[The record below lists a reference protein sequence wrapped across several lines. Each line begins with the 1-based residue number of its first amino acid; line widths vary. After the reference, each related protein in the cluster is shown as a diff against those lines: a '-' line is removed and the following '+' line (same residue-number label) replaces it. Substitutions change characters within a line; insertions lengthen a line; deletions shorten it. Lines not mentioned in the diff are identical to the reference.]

1 MKNLYL
7 ASKNKGKIEEYKKL
21 LAGVN
26 CNLLL
31 QPESLEV
38 EEDGL
43 TFRDNAIK
51 KASEVSRK
59 TNNFSIADDSGI
71 CIEALGGKPGIYSS
85 RYAENDQKRIE
96 RVLKELDGIQNRSA
110 FFIANICVCS
120 PNGEVIIE
128 SEAKCH
134 GNIILIPR
142 GKGGFGYDPI
152 FEEISWSAGP
162 SGVVSEP
169 IMVPSEK
176 SSNEDEGFLFILL
189 WNGER
194 RGSDLVILDAKDL
207 KELAVYELPISIT
220 HCLHGSWVN

>member
-1 MKNLYL
+1 MKNLFL

-26 CNLLL
+26 CKLLL

-96 RVLKELDGIQNRSA
+96 RVLRELDGVQNRSA

-134 GNIILIPR
+134 GNIVLNPR

-152 FEEISWSAGP
+152 FEEIYTRLTFAEMNNDIKDSLSH
-162 SGVVSEP
+162 
-169 IMVPSEK
+169 
-176 SSNEDEGFLFILL
+176 
-189 WNGER
+189 
-194 RGSDLVILDAKDL
+194 RGKALKKMIPDLI
-207 KELAVYELPISIT
+207 EIFS
-220 HCLHGSWVN
+220 

>member
-21 LAGVN
+21 LAGVS
-26 CNLLL
+26 CKLLL

-38 EEDGL
+38 EENGL

-71 CIEALGGKPGIYSS
+71 CIEALDGKPGIYSS

-96 RVLKELDGIQNRSA
+96 RVLKELDGVQNRSA

-134 GNIILIPR
+134 GRIIFNSR

-152 FEEISWSAGP
+152 FEE
-162 SGVVSEP
+162 
-169 IMVPSEK
+169 
-176 SSNEDEGFLFILL
+176 SSTRLTFAEMNNDIKD
-189 WNGER
+189 NCSH
-194 RGSDLVILDAKDL
+194 RGKAL
-207 KELAVYELPISIT
+207 KKIIPHLIEIFS
-220 HCLHGSWVN
+220 

>member
-1 MKNLYL
+1 MGPRIYKFVRKIRMKNLYL

-26 CNLLL
+26 CKLLL

-96 RVLKELDGIQNRSA
+96 RVLRELDGVQNRSA
-110 FFIANICVCS
+110 FFIANICLCS

-134 GNIILIPR
+134 GNIILNPR
-142 GKGGFGYDPI
+142 GKSGFGYDPI
-152 FEEISWSAGP
+152 FYVPHQSCTMSEMDADTKNRIGHRGKATHKMKGQIS
-162 SGVVSEP
+162 
-169 IMVPSEK
+169 K
-176 SSNEDEGFLFILL
+176 L
-189 WNGER
+189 
-194 RGSDLVILDAKDL
+194 
-207 KELAVYELPISIT
+207 IS
-220 HCLHGSWVN
+220 

>member
-1 MKNLYL
+1 VGSRIYKFGTKIRMKNLYL

-26 CNLLL
+26 CKLLL

-96 RVLKELDGIQNRSA
+96 KVLRELDGVQNRSA

-134 GNIILIPR
+134 GNIILNPR
-142 GKGGFGYDPI
+142 GKSGFGYDPI
-152 FEEISWSAGP
+152 FEE
-162 SGVVSEP
+162 
-169 IMVPSEK
+169 
-176 SSNEDEGFLFILL
+176 SSTRLTFAEMNNDIKDSCSH
-189 WNGER
+189 
-194 RGSDLVILDAKDL
+194 RGKALKKIIPDLI
-207 KELAVYELPISIT
+207 EIFS
-220 HCLHGSWVN
+220 

>member
-1 MKNLYL
+1 MGSRIYKFGSKIRMKNLFL

-26 CNLLL
+26 CKLLL

-51 KASEVSRK
+51 KASEVSRI

-96 RVLKELDGIQNRSA
+96 RILRELDGVQNRSA

-128 SEAKCH
+128 SEAKCY
-134 GNIILIPR
+134 GNIILNPR
-142 GKGGFGYDPI
+142 GENGFGYDPI
-152 FEEISWSAGP
+152 FEEISTRLTFAEMNNDIKDSC
-162 SGVVSEP
+162 SH
-169 IMVPSEK
+169 
-176 SSNEDEGFLFILL
+176 
-189 WNGER
+189 
-194 RGSDLVILDAKDL
+194 RGKALKKIIPDLI
-207 KELAVYELPISIT
+207 EIFS
-220 HCLHGSWVN
+220 

>member
-1 MKNLYL
+1 MGSRIYKFGTQIRMKNLYL
-7 ASKNKGKIEEYKKL
+7 ASKNKGKIAEYNKL

-26 CNLLL
+26 CKLLL

-71 CIEALGGKPGIYSS
+71 CIEALDGKPGIYSS

-96 RVLKELDGIQNRSA
+96 RVLKELDGVQNRSA

-128 SEAKCH
+128 SEAKCY
-134 GNIILIPR
+134 GNIIFNPR
-142 GKGGFGYDPI
+142 GKSGFGYDPI
-152 FEEISWSAGP
+152 FEE
-162 SGVVSEP
+162 
-169 IMVPSEK
+169 
-176 SSNEDEGFLFILL
+176 SSTGLTFAEMNNDIKDSCSH
-189 WNGER
+189 
-194 RGSDLVILDAKDL
+194 RGKALKKIIPDLI
-207 KELAVYELPISIT
+207 EIFS
-220 HCLHGSWVN
+220 

>member
-1 MKNLYL
+1 MGPKIYKYGKKLIMTNLYL

-21 LAGVN
+21 LSTVN
-26 CNLLL
+26 CKLLL

-59 TNNFSIADDSGI
+59 TNNFAIADDSGI
-71 CIEALGGKPGIYSS
+71 CIEALDGKPGIYSS

-96 RVLKELDGIQNRSA
+96 RVLKELDGVQNRSA

-128 SEAKCH
+128 SEAKCY
-134 GNIILIPR
+134 GNIILNPR

-152 FEEISWSAGP
+152 FEE
-162 SGVVSEP
+162 
-169 IMVPSEK
+169 
-176 SSNEDEGFLFILL
+176 SSTRLTFAEMNNVIKDSCSHRGKALKKIIPDLL
-189 WNGER
+189 DIF
-194 RGSDLVILDAKDL
+194 S
-207 KELAVYELPISIT
+207 
-220 HCLHGSWVN
+220 

>member
-21 LAGVN
+21 LTGVN
-26 CNLLL
+26 CKLLL

-71 CIEALGGKPGIYSS
+71 CIEALDGNPGIYSS

-96 RVLKELDGIQNRSA
+96 RVLHELDGEENRGA
-110 FFIANICVCS
+110 FFIANVCVCS
-120 PNGEVIIE
+120 PTGDVILE
-128 SEAKCH
+128 SEAKCF
-134 GNIILIPR
+134 GNIILSPR
-142 GKGGFGYDPI
+142 GNSGFGYDPI
-152 FEEISWSAGP
+152 FEEL
-162 SGVVSEP
+162 
-169 IMVPSEK
+169 
-176 SSNEDEGFLFILL
+176 SSKLTFAEMNNEL
-189 WNGER
+189 
-194 RGSDLVILDAKDL
+194 KDL
-207 KELAVYELPISIT
+207 FSHRGKAVKKIIPQLLNIIA
-220 HCLHGSWVN
+220 

>member
-1 MKNLYL
+1 VGSRIYKFGRKIRMKNLFL

-26 CNLLL
+26 CKLLL

-43 TFRDNAIK
+43 TFKDNAIK

-96 RVLKELDGIQNRSA
+96 RVLKELDGVQNRSA

-134 GNIILIPR
+134 GNIILNPR
-142 GKGGFGYDPI
+142 GKSGFGYDPI
-152 FEEISWSAGP
+152 FEESFTRLTFAEMNNDIKDSCSH
-162 SGVVSEP
+162 
-169 IMVPSEK
+169 
-176 SSNEDEGFLFILL
+176 
-189 WNGER
+189 
-194 RGSDLVILDAKDL
+194 RGKALKKIIPDLI
-207 KELAVYELPISIT
+207 EIFS
-220 HCLHGSWVN
+220 

>member
-1 MKNLYL
+1 MKNLFL

-26 CNLLL
+26 CKLLL

-59 TNNFSIADDSGI
+59 TKNFSIADDSGI

-96 RVLKELDGIQNRSA
+96 RVLRELDGFHNRSA

-120 PNGEVIIE
+120 PKGEVIIE

-134 GNIILIPR
+134 GNIILNPR
-142 GKGGFGYDPI
+142 GKSGFGYDPI
-152 FEEISWSAGP
+152 FEENSTRLTFAEMNNDIKESCSH
-162 SGVVSEP
+162 
-169 IMVPSEK
+169 
-176 SSNEDEGFLFILL
+176 
-189 WNGER
+189 
-194 RGSDLVILDAKDL
+194 RGKALKKMIPDLI
-207 KELAVYELPISIT
+207 EIFS
-220 HCLHGSWVN
+220 

>member
-1 MKNLYL
+1 MGSSIYKFGRKIRMKNLYL

-26 CNLLL
+26 CKLLL

-71 CIEALGGKPGIYSS
+71 CIEALDGKPGIYSS

-96 RVLKELDGIQNRSA
+96 RVLKELDGVQNRSA

-128 SEAKCH
+128 SEAKCY
-134 GNIILIPR
+134 GNIILNPR

-152 FEEISWSAGP
+152 FEE
-162 SGVVSEP
+162 
-169 IMVPSEK
+169 
-176 SSNEDEGFLFILL
+176 SSTRLTFAEMNNNIKDSCSH
-189 WNGER
+189 
-194 RGSDLVILDAKDL
+194 RGKALKKIIPDLI
-207 KELAVYELPISIT
+207 EIFS
-220 HCLHGSWVN
+220 

>member
-1 MKNLYL
+1 MGPRIYKFGRKIRMKNLFL
-7 ASKNKGKIEEYKKL
+7 ASKNKGKIEEYRKL

-26 CNLLL
+26 CKLLL

-96 RVLKELDGIQNRSA
+96 RVLRELDGVENRSA
-110 FFIANICVCS
+110 YFIANICVCS

-134 GNIILIPR
+134 GNIIFNPR
-142 GKGGFGYDPI
+142 GKSGFGYDPI
-152 FEEISWSAGP
+152 FEE
-162 SGVVSEP
+162 
-169 IMVPSEK
+169 
-176 SSNEDEGFLFILL
+176 SSTRLTFAEMNNDIKDSCSH
-189 WNGER
+189 
-194 RGSDLVILDAKDL
+194 RGKALKKIIPDLI
-207 KELAVYELPISIT
+207 EIFS
-220 HCLHGSWVN
+220 

>member
-1 MKNLYL
+1 MGSSIYKFCSKIRMKNLFL

-26 CNLLL
+26 CKLLL

-96 RVLKELDGIQNRSA
+96 RVLRELDGVQNRSA

-134 GNIILIPR
+134 GNIILNPR
-142 GKGGFGYDPI
+142 GKSGFGYDPI
-152 FEEISWSAGP
+152 FEE
-162 SGVVSEP
+162 
-169 IMVPSEK
+169 
-176 SSNEDEGFLFILL
+176 SSTRLTFAEMNNDIKDSCSH
-189 WNGER
+189 
-194 RGSDLVILDAKDL
+194 RGKALKKIIPDLI
-207 KELAVYELPISIT
+207 EIFS
-220 HCLHGSWVN
+220 